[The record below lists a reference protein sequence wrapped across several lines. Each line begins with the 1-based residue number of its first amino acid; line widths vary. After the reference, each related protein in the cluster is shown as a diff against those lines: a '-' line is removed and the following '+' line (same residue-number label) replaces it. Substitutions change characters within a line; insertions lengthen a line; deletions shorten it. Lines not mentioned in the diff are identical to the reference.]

1 MKMGELEHLTGVNR
15 ETIRVLIRKGL
26 VPPPDKPKATVA
38 HYSDE
43 HVRAIRAVR
52 NLQRE
57 HQVTLDEIG
66 AMLRGDKLDKRLE
79 APAFHHLENLVAARF
94 GEDDRTIALETLQ
107 QGNPHAERDAR
118 GLAALGAVE
127 LIETEE
133 GTAVSYTDANLIG
146 IWARMREAGFEESAN
161 FFPEVLDHYT
171 KSADYL
177 AFAEAT
183 RFIARTEGLIRE
195 ERAADML
202 RTGLPLMLDFFGVL
216 RMKYFMRYLTAESE
230 GRLHEIVPP
239 RLDRAGAADA
249 APRQEG
255 RSNRKPPSK

>member
-1 MKMGELEHLTGVNR
+1 MKMGELEQLTGVNR

-26 VPPPDKPKATVA
+26 VPAPDKPKATVA

-66 AMLRGDKLDKRLE
+66 SMLRGDQLDKRVE
-79 APAFHHLENLVAARF
+79 APAFHHLEDLVSAHF
-94 GEDDRTIALETLQ
+94 GEDDRTILLSTLLQ
-107 QGNPHAERDAR
+107 SNPHAERDAR
-118 GLAALGAVE
+118 GLAALGPVE

-133 GTAVSYTDANLIG
+133 GTAVSYTDASLVG
-146 IWARMREAGFEESAN
+146 IWARMRAAGFEESAN

-177 AFAEAT
+177 AYAEAT

-202 RTGLPLMLDFFGVL
+202 KTGLPLMLDFFGLL
-216 RMKYFMRYLTAESE
+216 RMKYLIRYITAESE
-230 GRLHEIVPP
+230 GRLQDIEPP
-239 RLDRAGAADA
+239 RLDRRGGADV
-249 APRQEG
+249 PRTGGEA
-255 RSNRKPPSK
+255 RRRPKRA